1 MTSETSGPS
10 AGPIP
15 IGLRSL
21 QPTQRN
27 RLTAALRII
36 WVIPQLIVLVFLGI
50 AAFFVLVLG
59 WFGALFTGELPAF
72 AEEFLTGVLRW
83 ETRVTGYLY
92 FLTDEYPPY
101 SLEEE
106 PTYPIAVAV
115 PPRVPMNR
123 LAVLSRLILVV
134 PASVVASVVAAGL
147 GVVSIASWAMI
158 TFTGSM
164 PRSLFEVTRA
174 AVRYQTRLGG
184 YYTLLTAEYPWGV
197 LGDTEASVDQDEA
210 GSTSW
215 SLRLSDQARTLMI
228 VLIVI
233 GAVVSVLQNSQ

>member
-1 MTSETSGPS
+1 M
-10 AGPIP
+10 
-15 IGLRSL
+15 
-21 QPTQRN
+21 
-27 RLTAALRII
+27 
-36 WVIPQLIVLVFLGI
+36 
-50 AAFFVLVLG
+50 
-59 WFGALFTGELPAF
+59 
-72 AEEFLTGVLRW
+72 
-83 ETRVTGYLY
+83 
-92 FLTDEYPPY
+92 
-101 SLEEE
+101 
-106 PTYPIAVAV
+106 
-115 PPRVPMNR
+115 
-123 LAVLSRLILVV
+123 
-134 PASVVASVVAAGL
+134 VAAGL